1 LLARTQEQP
10 NGYLLVL
17 RNEIPT
23 ILLDPE
29 AVQRRARSLH
39 HWDERIAAYCRGAH
53 ARWEILEAQAARI
66 TVVLPWNAE
75 RIVGRLDAG
84 HGFPSQSETALGEA
98 RTDALVDR
106 EWAAGME
113 RCEALAGASDY
124 AVRVFDG
131 RWPLR
136 ASDERAA
143 VARLVRTGLKLIDGH
158 RGELPS
164 DASLL
169 VPSLPDC
176 WVWIS
181 PKFLGSEKRRS
192 PQEVLHQF
200 SRVADRI
207 LNEEDEAG
215 RPKYDELTDLLEQD
229 LLRVVRVSRARYNP
243 RFRGRIVSEVDL
255 VAGTLLQAVLCA
267 NAATNFSA
275 YEWDVKEPIR
285 VRISEGARSEV
296 GRVIADRREGQERR
310 KHEVPFAGEDRRVGG
325 DRRLG

>member
-1 LLARTQEQP
+1 
-10 NGYLLVL
+10 
-17 RNEIPT
+17 
-23 ILLDPE
+23 
-29 AVQRRARSLH
+29 
-39 HWDERIAAYCRGAH
+39 
-53 ARWEILEAQAARI
+53 
-66 TVVLPWNAE
+66 
-75 RIVGRLDAG
+75 
-84 HGFPSQSETALGEA
+84 
-98 RTDALVDR
+98 
-106 EWAAGME
+106 
-113 RCEALAGASDY
+113 
-124 AVRVFDG
+124 
-131 RWPLR
+131 
-136 ASDERAA
+136 
-143 VARLVRTGLKLIDGH
+143 
-158 RGELPS
+158 
-164 DASLL
+164 
-169 VPSLPDC
+169 
-176 WVWIS
+176 
-181 PKFLGSEKRRS
+181 
-192 PQEVLHQF
+192 
-200 SRVADRI
+200 